1 MIRLLDEA
9 ARVQEF
15 SDIQRT
21 IFWMARHQPTAQ
33 SQPKATVLLGSKKP
47 GFYLTTLAL
56 SSLDERHHQAVP
68 MEKIRRSLMGTLQ
81 QIVPYILSASGA
93 VFS

>member
-1 MIRLLDEA
+1 
-9 ARVQEF
+9 
-15 SDIQRT
+15 
-21 IFWMARHQPTAQ
+21 
-33 SQPKATVLLGSKKP
+33 LGSKKP

-81 QIVPYILSASGA
+81 QIVPHILSASGA